1 MIKHVVLFKLAAEAE
16 GNTRARNAQIMKEQL
31 EALKDKIDVIRHISV
46 NINHADA
53 ASDNYD
59 VMLDS
64 EFDSLE
70 DLQQYIV
77 HPEHQKVGQFIAKV
91 RESRAAIDYEF

>member
-77 HPEHQKVGQFIAKV
+77 HPEHQKGLTRKIMFLCINV
-91 RESRAAIDYEF
+91 R